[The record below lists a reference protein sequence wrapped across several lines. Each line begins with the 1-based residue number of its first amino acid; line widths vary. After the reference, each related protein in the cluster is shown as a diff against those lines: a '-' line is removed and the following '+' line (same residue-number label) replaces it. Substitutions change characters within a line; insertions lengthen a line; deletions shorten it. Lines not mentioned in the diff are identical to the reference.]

1 MQKTKSGFT
10 IVELLIVIVVIAILA
25 AITIVAYNGIQNRA
39 RISAVSSALSQAS
52 KKLAAFAVD
61 GNGYPADLAAVGV
74 NDTSDVNYQYSVN
87 NSANPATYCVT
98 ATSGTVSYK
107 SSSTAQAPSQGGC
120 AGHGVGGVAAIT
132 NLATNPSLETDTTGW
147 VPRWFGSGGGSGTSG
162 RSASGAHSGSSGY
175 RKTWTVAGGGQDIGM
190 QFTTNA
196 VTAGKTYTFSAYVR
210 SSLATNHRMFT
221 AWKDSTGTTIGSN
234 VMGPEV
240 PVAADTWGR
249 LSQTLL
255 APAGTVSAVIV
266 WGPYPASGSPSY
278 TVGAT
283 ADFDDLMIT
292 EGSTLY
298 NYADGSST
306 NWAWTSTVN
315 NSTSTGPAL

>member
-1 MQKTKSGFT
+1 
-10 IVELLIVIVVIAILA
+10 
-25 AITIVAYNGIQNRA
+25 
-39 RISAVSSALSQAS
+39 
-52 KKLAAFAVD
+52 
-61 GNGYPADLAAVGV
+61 
-74 NDTSDVNYQYSVN
+74 
-87 NSANPATYCVT
+87 
-98 ATSGTVSYK
+98 
-107 SSSTAQAPSQGGC
+107 
-120 AGHGVGGVAAIT
+120 
-132 NLATNPSLETDTTGW
+132 
-147 VPRWFGSGGGSGTSG
+147 
-162 RSASGAHSGSSGY
+162 
-175 RKTWTVAGGGQDIGM
+175 
-190 QFTTNA
+190 
-196 VTAGKTYTFSAYVR
+196 
-210 SSLATNHRMFT
+210 MFT

-298 NYADGSST
+298 NYADGSSA